1 MTSSGSSSD
10 RRHSDFMCL
19 EVRAQDATLAERA
32 AAEAF
37 DAGAEGLEE
46 REDADGKTLLLYVRT
61 ERAARVGEVLQNLG
75 VDGIELRSTS
85 PVVQEDWSE
94 TWKQGLGPIDVG
106 RRLRIRPSFTPAGVD
121 PSRQE
126 LEIDPGQAFGT
137 GGHASTLLAL
147 EWIDS
152 VAATLGPESRVL
164 DVGCGTGVL
173 ALAALRLSEAGAV
186 AFDLDPLA
194 GSEAVD
200 NAARNGLADRIEV
213 FIGGIDAVSG
223 SCFDLVVANLLKRE
237 LLPIVDEIA
246 RCSRKG
252 GLAVFSGLLLEDC
265 DVIVNKL
272 EAAGFVRRGLRSH
285 DDGGD
290 VWVSLLMSR

>member
-1 MTSSGSSSD
+1 
-10 RRHSDFMCL
+10 MCL
-19 EVRAQDATLAERA
+19 EVRARDAPLAERV

-37 DAGAEGLEE
+37 DAGTEGLEE

-61 ERAARVGEVLQNLG
+61 EHAARVAEVFQNLG
-75 VDGIELRSTS
+75 VDGIELRGAN
-85 PVVQEDWSE
+85 PVVQKDWSE

-106 RRLRIRPSFTPAGVD
+106 RRLRIRPSFAPAGVD

-147 EWIDS
+147 EWIDN
-152 VAATLGPESRVL
+152 VAATLGPQSRIL

-173 ALAALRLSEAGAV
+173 ALAALRLSDARAV

-194 GSEAVD
+194 GSATLV

-213 FIGGIDAVSG
+213 FIGGIDAVPG

-246 RCSRKG
+246 RCTRKG
-252 GLAVFSGLLLEDC
+252 GLAVFSGLLVEEC
-265 DVIVNKL
+265 DLVVQKL
-272 EAAGFVRRGLRSH
+272 EAAGFARRGLRSH

-290 VWVSLLMSR
+290 VWASLLMSR